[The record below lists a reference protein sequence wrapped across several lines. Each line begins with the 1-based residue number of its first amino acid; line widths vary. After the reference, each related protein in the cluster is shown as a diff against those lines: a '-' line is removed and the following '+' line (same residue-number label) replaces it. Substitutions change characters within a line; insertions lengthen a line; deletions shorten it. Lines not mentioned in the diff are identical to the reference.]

1 MFFPRTPN
9 PVRFPMIAR
18 PPSLEKLLEILRT
31 LPSVG
36 PKMSERIAFHILR
49 MSEEDIHRFMETLER
64 AYEEVRP
71 CPACGH
77 WDDRSPCR
85 ICRDSTRDRTILCV
99 VENSQDVQAVSRIK
113 NFNGIYHVLGGT
125 LSPLEGIGPQDL
137 QIQSL
142 LQRLQDEPIQ
152 EVILSLNSD
161 MEGETTAQYL
171 AKQIHDLGRPHGI
184 RITRPAQGL
193 PSGGELEY
201 MDEMTLTHAF
211 EGRREFDRY

>member
-1 MFFPRTPN
+1 
-9 PVRFPMIAR
+9 MIAR
-18 PPSLEKLLEILRT
+18 PPSLEKLLAILRT

-49 MSEEDIHRFMETLER
+49 MSEEEIRRFLETLEQT
-64 AYEEVRP
+64 YEEVRP

-85 ICRDSTRDRTILCV
+85 VCQDLSRDRTVLCV

-113 NFNGIYHVLGGT
+113 GFNGIYHVLGGT

-142 LQRLQDEPIQ
+142 LKRLENEPIQ
-152 EVILSLNSD
+152 EVILALNSD

-171 AKQIHDLGRPHGI
+171 AKQIQDVSKKIRGNGRPQGI

-193 PSGGELEY
+193 PAGGELEY

-211 EGRREFDRY
+211 QGRREFDRN